1 MTLNWDNDKWIIVH
15 GIWNRPLFLPPKRIL
30 LTWSWWG
37 LEKSN
42 HFAGRPHCTWFEYCW
57 WNHLSNVLVEHND
70 PAWLIFRWG
79 WMGQWIFGCW
89 FIPFVELLYNL
100 GPSTYSKA
108 WTLKAWRNSDSSDQS
123 TVEFSWFVG
132 RCPKKNCCSR
142 HNNVYNST
150 SAQELDQE
158 GNDLWA
164 NFVEWCAF
172 LGTSWHQRNLAWIWH
187 PCPPGNGCYQKNG
200 QDSEGK
206 LRIKKDSFMCY
217 KYIYNTWVTRTKR
230 HMYSFLTITFSV
242 ALFVGWSSPL
252 VTLTDEPWS
261 PHFVG

>member
-1 MTLNWDNDKWIIVH
+1 MSW
-15 GIWNRPLFLPPKRIL
+15 WNIMIPHDLYFVGAGWVNEFLGVDSSRLLSYSTILAQVRTRRPEHLKHEEIQIL
-30 LTWSWWG
+30 LIKV
-37 LEKSN
+37 L
-42 HFAGRPHCTWFEYCW
+42 
-57 WNHLSNVLVEHND
+57 LSFHD
-70 PAWLIFRWG
+70 
-79 WMGQWIFGCW
+79 
-89 FIPFVELLYNL
+89 LL
-100 GPSTYSKA
+100 
-108 WTLKAWRNSDSSDQS
+108 DD
-123 TVEFSWFVG
+123 V
-132 RCPKKNCCSR
+132 PKKNCCSR